1 LDLGA
6 VMPMPI
12 TQLLS
17 HDAEEH
23 GRGLHG
29 WMLDYMQ
36 MASGPFRGTLI
47 QFWLDHIQ
55 LYREKTD
62 RLLMKRGASW
72 PDSVVLSLPVSADG
86 YGWSGGHQ
94 LPIGHGLL
102 SDGHSLPEI
111 LTPQT
116 LDVICIAFDR
126 RWFVARAVDRG
137 YPEVADQVWR
147 QTGLSMPPERLAG
160 LRVFFL
166 DMVDEVTR
174 RPDLL
179 TSPAA
184 RTAIE
189 GAVLDI
195 LLEALSNSD
204 AVDLRLQTPQKKI
217 TDLARAYALAHA
229 FDKPG
234 IEDLCRQAGVSRRH
248 LQNCF
253 LQSYGMSAIQLLK
266 ALRLN
271 AVRREL
277 KRNATEKKFV
287 SIGDAAANWGF
298 WHWSRFSAE
307 YHKLFGELPSQTG
320 HPQPTP
326 KVSGAS

>member
-1 LDLGA
+1 LELGA
-6 VMPMPI
+6 AKPTPL
-12 TQLLS
+12 TQFLS

-23 GRGLHG
+23 GRGLRG

-36 MASGPFRGTLI
+36 MASGPFCGTLT
-47 QFWLDHIQ
+47 QFRLDHIQ
-55 LYREKTD
+55 LYREKTN

-72 PDSVVLSLPVSADG
+72 PGSIVLSLPLAADG

-94 LPIGHGLL
+94 LPVAYGLL
-102 SDGHSLPEI
+102 SDGHDLPEI

-116 LDVICIAFDR
+116 LDVICVAFDR
-126 RWFVARAVDRG
+126 RWFVARAVDYG
-137 YPEVADQVWR
+137 YPDVADQVWR
-147 QTGLSMPPERLAG
+147 QTGLSMPPEKLAD

-166 DMVDEVTR
+166 DMIDEVTR

-179 TSPAA
+179 TSPSGRA
-184 RTAIE
+184 AIE
-189 GAVLDI
+189 DAVLNS
-195 LLEALSNSD
+195 LLEALSSSD

-234 IEDLCRQAGVSRRH
+234 IEALCRQAGVSRRH

-253 LQSYGMSAIQLLK
+253 LQSYGLSAIQLLK
-266 ALRLN
+266 AIRLN

-277 KRNATEKKFV
+277 KRNATERKFV
-287 SIGDAAANWGF
+287 SIGDIAANWGF

-307 YHKLFGELPSQTG
+307 YRELFGELPSETG
-320 HPQPTP
+320 HIKVNPQVFGT
-326 KVSGAS
+326 S